1 MEGAIVVSATDK
13 PAYDAMLANKSQ
25 FWEEIARRKV
35 SVWNEW
41 NVRDVR
47 AACATALTVSLS
59 VCRPRGHAH

>member
-35 SVWNEW
+35 SV
-41 NVRDVR
+41 
-47 AACATALTVSLS
+47 
-59 VCRPRGHAH
+59 